1 MENGGKRIGGG
12 NKQWRGWRIR
22 AWVCSIGFESVG
34 VLHDRVETL
43 RKKER
48 RDLGGERTRRRGSE
62 EEGEEEEEKKGQE
75 SWGARRGRVHQKPD
89 FN

>member
-1 MENGGKRIGGG
+1 M
-12 NKQWRGWRIR
+12 
-22 AWVCSIGFESVG
+22 CSIGFESVG

-43 RKKER
+43 RKRGEIKR
-48 RDLGGERTRRRGSE
+48 GGE
-62 EEGEEEEEKKGQE
+62 EEGKGCKGEGKEEKKGQE